1 MDLLTGYAVFHW
13 IATWANPPCDLLFR
27 AATDLGYH
35 TFYYLAIAPLFWA
48 VDRRRASVLFL
59 LILAS
64 GLLNT
69 FAKLWVHTPRPDP
82 GLARVLDFRPYQ
94 SGSNAFPSGHAQNAV
109 VFWGYLAWWVN
120 RRWFSWLAVSLIGV
134 ISFSRLYLGVHFPI
148 DIVGGLLLGVLLMTA
163 LPRWLDRW
171 AARDFHIGSRGFAA
185 VTTASLLLTS
195 LSADVTVAVICGSLI
210 GFLIGTVY
218 LPQPSLLF
226 SNSRQSSIGV
236 AGGLV
241 VLLVLSGVFDTLP
254 HQLFLLYAEVAVL
267 WIVALWLYPQALHR
281 LWLAPRSVDLG
292 MG

>member
-1 MDLLTGYAVFHW
+1 
-13 IATWANPPCDLLFR
+13 
-27 AATDLGYH
+27 
-35 TFYYLAIAPLFWA
+35 
-48 VDRRRASVLFL
+48 
-59 LILAS
+59 
-64 GLLNT
+64 
-69 FAKLWVHTPRPDP
+69 
-82 GLARVLDFRPYQ
+82 
-94 SGSNAFPSGHAQNAV
+94 
-109 VFWGYLAWWVN
+109 
-120 RRWFSWLAVSLIGV
+120 
-134 ISFSRLYLGVHFPI
+134 
-148 DIVGGLLLGVLLMTA
+148 MTA